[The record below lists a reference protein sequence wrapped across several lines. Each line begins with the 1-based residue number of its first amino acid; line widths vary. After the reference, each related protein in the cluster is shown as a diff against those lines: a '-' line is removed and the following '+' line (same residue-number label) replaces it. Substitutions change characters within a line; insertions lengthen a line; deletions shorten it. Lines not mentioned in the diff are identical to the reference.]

1 MNIELVI
8 QLLAFVFFFALSAFL
23 SRCEAA
29 LLAISRRWLEEGR
42 EKRKKNGLAQV
53 LERRGE
59 LSLAIL
65 SARSFANVGTI
76 SLAALLTARLLV
88 GHGLLLWFLLETL
101 ILGVV
106 FLFLVEIL
114 PKLLVLKRAS
124 EVSIGL
130 VRSMELLGLFFS
142 PLVKVLQKLAGGKM
156 AELAAETTF
165 SFKAGDGLKV
175 SIETG
180 EDPALLE
187 EDEREMIHSIFEFG
201 ETNVKEVMIPR
212 IDMVCADSKLSARQ
226 ALELIVKSGHSRIP
240 IFKDKIDHI
249 VGLLYA
255 KDLLG
260 PLQKGRHDFQ
270 ILELIR
276 EVYFVPETKMIN
288 ELLREFRSRRI
299 HMAIV
304 VDEYGGTAGLVT
316 LEDLLEEIVGEIQDE
331 YDTEEKLIEVVD
343 KRTAEVSAK
352 INLDDL
358 NEELGLDLP
367 NDEFDTLGGF
377 IYDLAGIVPKKGARL
392 KYKEL
397 QFVIQEVRGQRV
409 SKVKIV
415 KMRREKEG
423 KEKGE

>member
-1 MNIELVI
+1 MNIELVM
-8 QLLAFVFFFALSAFL
+8 QLLVFVFFFALSAFL

-165 SFKAGDGLKV
+165 SF
-175 SIETG
+175 
-180 EDPALLE
+180 
-187 EDEREMIHSIFEFG
+187 
-201 ETNVKEVMIPR
+201 
-212 IDMVCADSKLSARQ
+212 
-226 ALELIVKSGHSRIP
+226 
-240 IFKDKIDHI
+240 
-249 VGLLYA
+249 
-255 KDLLG
+255 
-260 PLQKGRHDFQ
+260 
-270 ILELIR
+270 
-276 EVYFVPETKMIN
+276 
-288 ELLREFRSRRI
+288 
-299 HMAIV
+299 
-304 VDEYGGTAGLVT
+304 
-316 LEDLLEEIVGEIQDE
+316 
-331 YDTEEKLIEVVD
+331 
-343 KRTAEVSAK
+343 
-352 INLDDL
+352 
-358 NEELGLDLP
+358 
-367 NDEFDTLGGF
+367 
-377 IYDLAGIVPKKGARL
+377 
-392 KYKEL
+392 
-397 QFVIQEVRGQRV
+397 
-409 SKVKIV
+409 
-415 KMRREKEG
+415 
-423 KEKGE
+423 